1 MARQVARRVPGARGA
16 AGHPPDWPLTKY
28 ALGSQENK
36 PHLVVDGGTV
46 QTYDICDWRRQ
57 MGEDGGRF
65 TGALR

>member
-1 MARQVARRVPGARGA
+1 
-16 AGHPPDWPLTKY
+16 
-28 ALGSQENK
+28 LGSQENK

>member
-46 QTYDICDWRRQ
+46 LTYDI
-57 MGEDGGRF
+57 
-65 TGALR
+65 